1 MYFLHPV
8 EIHCSYCPN
17 YRYLRRSRPIRLIIT
32 LLNNK
37 KHSGGQIMKEIQEL
51 FPSMDGND
59 FQREELL
66 SYFKTIL
73 TKIDELKDPDKLTL
87 GEMPEYTEDY
97 YNRVIQNANVPQA
110 GVSINEVIKELLKLV
125 EGHRYVNR
133 NYVANAAPLPNI
145 ASIIGNLVMV
155 LVNGNNLWDVEGPAA
170 ATAEVEITSMLSKL
184 IGYDENLSAGYTTW
198 GGQGAVFNSLRLA
211 IARYAP
217 SSNLMGIPK
226 NLYCFCSELSHYS
239 LYKSVEAAG
248 IGVENMVRVKVNQ
261 DHSMNLEDLKEK
273 IEQVIAKGGV
283 PLYILATMGTTDTF
297 GIDDIKGIKQLAEE
311 LERRH
316 CLSPLY
322 IHADSAMGGMY
333 TFFNN
338 YDFERNPLQLEED
351 VKGVLQSYQQKFTQI
366 KLADSMVFDFHKLGQ
381 TPYITSLF
389 LVKNRESL
397 KYVDLDEEETP
408 YVGNRGY
415 GSYHTGY
422 TLECSRMG
430 SALAIYASLLAFG
443 VEGYQKLLANYI
455 RVNSKF
461 RETLTKEIPN
471 AAITNEVSPITTF
484 RFYPEEPKWIEE
496 RNGLLTAEEMIEIN
510 QFNDA
515 FAEIIGAERDTI
527 FFGNTKKQCLVKAA
541 NSNKQIPVYA
551 HKFFTISPYSTVEE
565 IDRYVAF
572 LKEHLSFFMK
582 TKPTYDSISLL

>member
-1 MYFLHPV
+1 
-8 EIHCSYCPN
+8 
-17 YRYLRRSRPIRLIIT
+17 
-32 LLNNK
+32 
-37 KHSGGQIMKEIQEL
+37 MKEIQQL
-51 FPSMDGND
+51 FPSMDGNN

-73 TKIDELKDPDKLTL
+73 TKIDELKDPNKLTL

-97 YNRVIQNANVPQA
+97 YNRVIEKADVPKM
-110 GVSINEVIKELLKLV
+110 GVSMEEVMQKLLKLV

-217 SSNLMGIPK
+217 SSNQKGIPK

-239 LYKSVEAAG
+239 LYKSVEATG
-248 IGVENMVRVKVNQ
+248 IGVENMIRVKVNQ
-261 DHSMNLEDLKEK
+261 DHSMNLQDLKEK
-273 IEQVIAKGGV
+273 MEQVISKGGV

-297 GIDDIKGIKQLAEE
+297 GIDDIEAMKHLAEE
-311 LERRH
+311 LERKH
-316 CLSPLY
+316 GLSPIY

-333 TFFNN
+333 TFFNA
-338 YDFERNPLQLEED
+338 YDFDNNPLQLED
-351 VKGVLQSYQQKFTQI
+351 NVKVVLKSYQQKFKQI

-389 LVKNRESL
+389 LIKNRENL

-430 SALAIYASLLAFG
+430 SALSIYASLLAFG
-443 VEGYQKLLANYI
+443 MEGYQKLLANYL
-455 RVNSKF
+455 RVNMKF
-461 RETLTKEIPN
+461 RETLTREISN
-471 AAITNEVSPITTF
+471 VAITNEVSPITTF
-484 RFYPEEPKWIEE
+484 RFYPETSKWKDESG
-496 RNGLLTAEEMIEIN
+496 GLLTVEEINEIN
-510 QFNDA
+510 QFNDE
-515 FAEIIGAERDTI
+515 FAEIIGAERDTV
-527 FFGNTKKQCLVKAA
+527 FFGNTKKQRLVEAA
-541 NSNKQIPVYA
+541 DSNKRVSIYA
-551 HKFFTISPYSTVEE
+551 HKFFTISPYSTMEE
-565 IDRYVAF
+565 VDRYVEF
-572 LKEHLSFFMK
+572 LKEHLAFFQK
-582 TKPTYDSISLL
+582 TKTVVFH

>member
-1 MYFLHPV
+1 
-8 EIHCSYCPN
+8 
-17 YRYLRRSRPIRLIIT
+17 
-32 LLNNK
+32 
-37 KHSGGQIMKEIQEL
+37 MKEIQKL

-73 TKIDELKDPDKLTL
+73 TKIDELKDPNKLTL

-97 YNRVIQNANVPQA
+97 YNRIIQKADVPTT
-110 GVSINEVIKELLKLV
+110 GVPMDEVMAELLKLV
-125 EGHRYVNR
+125 DGHRYVNR

-217 SSNLMGIPK
+217 TSNQMGIPR

-248 IGVENMVRVKVNQ
+248 IGVENMIRVKVNH
-261 DHSMNLEDLKEK
+261 DHSMNIEDLKEK
-273 IEQVIAKGGV
+273 MEQVIAKGGV
-283 PLYILATMGTTDTF
+283 PLYVLSTMGTTDTF
-297 GIDDIKGIKQLAEE
+297 GIDNLEEIKQVAEE
-311 LERRH
+311 LESKH
-316 CLSPLY
+316 CLSPIY
-322 IHADSAMGGMY
+322 IHADTAMGGMY

-338 YDFERNPLQLEED
+338 YDFESNPLGLEDNIKE
-351 VKGVLQSYQQKFTQI
+351 VLKSYQQKFKHI

-389 LVKNRESL
+389 LIKNRENL

-430 SALAIYASLLAFG
+430 SAMAIYASLLAFG
-443 VEGYQKLLANYI
+443 MEGYQKLLANYI
-455 RVNSKF
+455 RVNIKF
-461 RETLTKEIPN
+461 RETLTKEISN
-471 AAITNEVSPITTF
+471 VAITNEISPITTF
-484 RFYPEEPKWIEE
+484 RFYPEEPKWKDEW
-496 RNGLLTAEEMIEIN
+496 NGLLTAEEMIEIN
-510 QFNDA
+510 QFNDE
-515 FAEIIGAERDTI
+515 FAEVIGAERDTV
-527 FFGNTKKQCLVKAA
+527 FYGNTKKQRLVESA
-541 NSNKQIPVYA
+541 NSSKRIPVYA

-565 IDRYVAF
+565 VDRYVEFLREHIVFF
-572 LKEHLSFFMK
+572 LK
-582 TKPTYDSISLL
+582 TKNAIPLK

>member
-1 MYFLHPV
+1 
-8 EIHCSYCPN
+8 
-17 YRYLRRSRPIRLIIT
+17 
-32 LLNNK
+32 
-37 KHSGGQIMKEIQEL
+37 MKEIQKL

-73 TKIDELKDPDKLTL
+73 TKIDELKDPNKLTL

-97 YNRVIQNANVPQA
+97 YNRVIQKANVPTA
-110 GVSINEVIKELLKLV
+110 GVPMDEVMAELLKLV
-125 EGHRYVNR
+125 DGHRYVNR

-170 ATAEVEITSMLSKL
+170 ATAEVEVTSMLSKL

-217 SSNLMGIPK
+217 TSNQMGIPR

-248 IGVENMVRVKVNQ
+248 IGVENMIRVKVNH
-261 DHSMNLEDLKEK
+261 DHSMNIEDLKEK
-273 IEQVIAKGGV
+273 MEQVIAKGGV
-283 PLYILATMGTTDTF
+283 PLYVLATMGTTDTF
-297 GIDDIKGIKQLAEE
+297 GIDNLEEIKQVAEE
-311 LERRH
+311 LESKH
-316 CLSPLY
+316 CLSPIY
-322 IHADSAMGGMY
+322 IHADTAMGGMY

-338 YDFERNPLQLEED
+338 YDFESNPLGLEDNIKD
-351 VKGVLQSYQQKFTQI
+351 VLKSYQQKFKHI

-389 LVKNRESL
+389 LMKNRENL

-443 VEGYQKLLANYI
+443 MEGYQKLLANYI
-455 RVNSKF
+455 RVNIKF
-461 RETLTKEIPN
+461 RETLTKEISN
-471 AAITNEVSPITTF
+471 VAITNEISPITTF
-484 RFYPEEPKWIEE
+484 RFYPEEPKWKDEW
-496 RNGLLTAEEMIEIN
+496 NGLLTAEEMIEIN
-510 QFNDA
+510 QFNDEL
-515 FAEIIGAERDTI
+515 AEVIGAERDTV
-527 FFGNTKKQCLVKAA
+527 FYGNTKKQRLVESA
-541 NSNKQIPVYA
+541 NSSKRIPVYA

-565 IDRYVAF
+565 VDRYVEFLREHLVFF
-572 LKEHLSFFMK
+572 LK
-582 TKPTYDSISLL
+582 TKNVVPLK

>member
-1 MYFLHPV
+1 
-8 EIHCSYCPN
+8 
-17 YRYLRRSRPIRLIIT
+17 
-32 LLNNK
+32 
-37 KHSGGQIMKEIQEL
+37 MKEIQEL

-73 TKIDELKDPDKLTL
+73 TKIDELKDPNKLTL

-97 YNRVIQNANVPQA
+97 YNRVIEKADVPKT
-110 GVSINEVIKELLKLV
+110 GVSMEEVMQKLLKLV

-155 LVNGNNLWDVEGPAA
+155 LINGNNLWDVEGPAA
-170 ATAEVEITSMLSKL
+170 ATAEVEVTSMLSKL

-217 SSNLMGIPK
+217 SSNQMGIPK

-239 LYKSVEAAG
+239 LYKSVEATG

-261 DHSMNLEDLKEK
+261 DHSMNLKDLKEK
-273 IEQVIAKGGV
+273 MEQVISNGGV

-297 GIDDIKGIKQLAEE
+297 GIDDIGAMKQLAEE
-311 LERRH
+311 LERKH
-316 CLSPLY
+316 CLRPIY

-333 TFFNN
+333 TFFND
-338 YDFERNPLQLEED
+338 YDFDSNPLQLED
-351 VKGVLQSYQQKFTQI
+351 NVKGVLKSYQQKFKQI

-389 LVKNRESL
+389 LMKNRENL
-397 KYVDLDEEETP
+397 MYVDLDEEETP

-430 SALAIYASLLAFG
+430 SALSIYASLLAFG
-443 VEGYQKLLANYI
+443 MEGYQKLLANYI

-461 RETLTKEIPN
+461 REMLISEISN
-471 AAITNEVSPITTF
+471 VAITNEVSPITTF
-484 RFYPEEPKWIEE
+484 RFYPEISKWKEE
-496 RNGLLTAEEMIEIN
+496 SGGLLTVEEINEIN
-510 QFNDA
+510 QFNDE
-515 FAEIIGAERDTI
+515 FAEIIGAERDTV
-527 FFGNTKKQCLVKAA
+527 FFGNTKKQRLVEAA
-541 NSNKQIPVYA
+541 NSNKRIPVYA
-551 HKFFTISPYSTVEE
+551 HKFFAISPYSTMEE
-565 IDRYVAF
+565 VDRYVEFLREHLEFF
-572 LKEHLSFFMK
+572 LKTNKVAVH
-582 TKPTYDSISLL
+582 

>member
-1 MYFLHPV
+1 
-8 EIHCSYCPN
+8 
-17 YRYLRRSRPIRLIIT
+17 
-32 LLNNK
+32 
-37 KHSGGQIMKEIQEL
+37 MKEIQQL
-51 FPSMDGND
+51 FPSMDGNN

-73 TKIDELKDPDKLTL
+73 TKIDELKDPNKLTL

-97 YNRVIQNANVPQA
+97 YNRVIEKADVPKT
-110 GVSINEVIKELLKLV
+110 GVSMEEVMQKLLKLV

-217 SSNLMGIPK
+217 SSNQKGIPK

-239 LYKSVEAAG
+239 LYKSVEASG
-248 IGVENMVRVKVNQ
+248 LGVENMIRVKVNQ
-261 DHSMNLEDLKEK
+261 DHSMNLQDLKEK
-273 IEQVIAKGGV
+273 MEQVISKGGV

-297 GIDDIKGIKQLAEE
+297 GIDDIEAMKHLAEE
-311 LERRH
+311 LERKH
-316 CLSPLY
+316 GLSPIY

-333 TFFNN
+333 TFFNA
-338 YDFERNPLQLEED
+338 YDFDNNPLQLED
-351 VKGVLQSYQQKFTQI
+351 NVKVVLKSYQQKFKQI

-389 LVKNRESL
+389 LIKNRENL

-430 SALAIYASLLAFG
+430 SALSIYASLLAFG
-443 VEGYQKLLANYI
+443 IEGYQKLLANYL
-455 RVNSKF
+455 RVNMKF
-461 RETLTKEIPN
+461 RETLTREISN
-471 AAITNEVSPITTF
+471 VAITNEVSPITTF
-484 RFYPEEPKWIEE
+484 RFYPETSKWKDESG
-496 RNGLLTAEEMIEIN
+496 GLLTVEEINEIN
-510 QFNDA
+510 QFNDE
-515 FAEIIGAERDTI
+515 FAEIIGAERDTV
-527 FFGNTKKQCLVKAA
+527 FFGNTKKQRLVEAA
-541 NSNKQIPVYA
+541 DSNKRVSIYA
-551 HKFFTISPYSTVEE
+551 HKFFTISPYSTMEE
-565 IDRYVAF
+565 VDRYVEF
-572 LKEHLSFFMK
+572 LKEHLVFFQK
-582 TKPTYDSISLL
+582 TKTVVFH

>member
-1 MYFLHPV
+1 M
-8 EIHCSYCPN
+8 
-17 YRYLRRSRPIRLIIT
+17 
-32 LLNNK
+32 K
-37 KHSGGQIMKEIQEL
+37 KIQKL

-73 TKIDELKDPDKLTL
+73 TKIDELKEPNKLTL
-87 GEMPEYTEDY
+87 GEMPEYTDDY
-97 YNRVIQNANVPQA
+97 YNRIIQKADVPKTGVPMEEVIQ
-110 GVSINEVIKELLKLV
+110 ELLKLV

-145 ASIIGNLVMV
+145 SSIIGNLVMV

-170 ATAEVEITSMLSKL
+170 ATAEIEVTSMISKL
-184 IGYDENLSAGYTTW
+184 IGYDESISAGYTTW

-217 SSNLMGIPK
+217 SSNQKGVPQ

-239 LYKSVEAAG
+239 LYKSVEATG
-248 IGVENMVRVKVNQ
+248 IGVEYMIRVKANA

-273 IEQVIAKGGV
+273 MEHVIAKGGV
-283 PLYILATMGTTDTF
+283 PLYVLATMGTTDTF
-297 GIDDIKGIKQLAEE
+297 GVDDIEGIKLIAEE
-311 LERRH
+311 LERTYGI
-316 CLSPLY
+316 SPIY

-338 YDFERNPLQLEED
+338 YDFESNPLRFED
-351 VKGVLQSYQQKFTQI
+351 NVNEVLKSYQQKFKHI

-389 LVKNRESL
+389 LIKNREYL
-397 KYVDLDEEETP
+397 KYVDLDAAETP

-443 VEGYQKLLANYI
+443 IEGYQELLANYI
-455 RVNSKF
+455 RVNIAF
-461 RETLTKEIPN
+461 RETLTKEISN
-471 AAITNEVSPITTF
+471 VVITNEVSPVTTF
-484 RFYPEEPKWIEE
+484 RFYPEKTKWNDEL
-496 RNGLLTAEEMIEIN
+496 NGLLTVEEMTEIN
-510 QFNDA
+510 QFNDE
-515 FAEIIGAERDTI
+515 FAEVIGAERDTV
-527 FFGNTKKQCLVKAA
+527 FFGNTKKQCLVEAA
-541 NSNKQIPVYA
+541 NSNKRISVYA
-551 HKFFTISPYSTVEE
+551 HKFFAISPYSTIEE
-565 IDRYVAF
+565 VDRYVGF
-572 LKEHLSFFMK
+572 LKEHLEFFLK
-582 TKPTYDSISLL
+582 TRSSKNIMIRS